1 MTSPQRLPASLTPLD
16 LALDALLKGVEPVAP
31 SELPLRD
38 ALRCIAAEMPPLDAH
53 PSRDVAAVDG
63 YAFRARDLV
72 GASSYS
78 PLPLSA
84 SPIWVE
90 AGEPVPDGCDC
101 VLDSDSVDISGPV
114 PQVMAEAIPGQGVR
128 RTGDDIAAGSHVV
141 EAGRRVLPRDLLI
154 ARAAGVAQLKVRRPR
169 LCIVNIPGGT
179 ATADLIAESARA
191 AGAEIVSVAA
201 AGRDAASI
209 AAVIGDTA
217 CDLLLSVGGS
227 GVGRTDAALTA
238 LAMRGEVFAHGIAL
252 QPVARRPCRGKTPAC
267 CCPARPIRPLRRGGR
282 WRFPRS
288 IAYLAAAR
296 AGRSICRWRAR
307 LHPASASPKSCCWS
321 ESRASGSRWRQA
333 NCRSMRSR
341 APKPGSRCPAAR
353 KDLRRVRR
361 SMPICC
367 GSETNSGMSNKHLS
381 KNPDNLVQDQFLTIL
396 SREDALARFE
406 AALFPRAIPAEQ
418 RSLAAALGCA
428 LAEDVVAPIDVPPFD
443 RSNVDGFAVRS
454 ADLASAG
461 EASPVRLMLNIGDHA
476 APRRRG
482 RCCRARPLRRDRR
495 PVPRS

>member
-53 PSRDVAAVDG
+53 PSRDIAAIDG

-169 LCIVNIPGGT
+169 LRIVNIPGGT
-179 ATADLIAESARA
+179 ATANLIAESARA
-191 AGAEIVSVAA
+191 AGAEIVSVVA

-252 QPVARRPCRGKTPAC
+252 QPGRTSAVGRVGKTPVVLLPGAPDQAFAAWWTLAL
-267 CCPARPIRPLRRGGR
+267 PALDRLSGRRPRRTLNLPLARK
-282 WRFPRS
+282 
-288 IAYLAAAR
+288 IASSVGIAEIVLLERKQGVWVTLAAGELSLDAIAR
-296 AGRSICRWRAR
+296 AEAWLAV
-307 LHPASASPKSCCWS
+307 
-321 ESRASGSRWRQA
+321 
-333 NCRSMRSR
+333 
-341 APKPGSRCPAAR
+341 PG
-353 KDLRRVRR
+353 
-361 SMPICC
+361 
-367 GSETNSGMSNKHLS
+367 GSE
-381 KNPDNLVQDQFLTIL
+381 
-396 SREDALARFE
+396 
-406 AALFPRAIPAEQ
+406 
-418 RSLAAALGCA
+418 
-428 LAEDVVAPIDVPPFD
+428 
-443 RSNVDGFAVRS
+443 GFA
-454 ADLASAG
+454 AG
-461 EASPVRLMLNIGDHA
+461 TPVDAYML
-476 APRRRG
+476 RE
-482 RCCRARPLRRDRR
+482 
-495 PVPRS
+495 